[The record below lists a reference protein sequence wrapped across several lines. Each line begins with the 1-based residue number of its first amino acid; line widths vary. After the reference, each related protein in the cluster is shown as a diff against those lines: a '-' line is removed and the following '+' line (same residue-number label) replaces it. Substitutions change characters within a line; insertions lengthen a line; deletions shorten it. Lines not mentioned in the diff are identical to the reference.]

1 MRLTIML
8 QRRRFLQIASGAA
21 ALYVMPRRADAQSYP
36 ARPVRIVVGFPA
48 GQGVDIITRLVGQ
61 RLSERLGQQ
70 FVVENRPGAGGN
82 IATEA
87 VVRAP
92 AEGYTL
98 LATGS
103 NNCINASLYDKLSF
117 DFIRDI
123 APIASVARVPNV
135 LEVHP
140 SVPVGTV
147 TEFIAYAKANP
158 GKLNVASA
166 GNGSSS
172 HVAAELFKMMAGVD
186 LLHVPY
192 RGSAQALPD
201 LLSGRMQVMF
211 DLLSTS
217 VEHIR
222 AGRLRGL
229 AVTTAARSELL
240 PALPTVSEFL
250 PGYETAGLAGLGGP
264 RDTPAEILEKLNR
277 EVNAALADPVIRAR
291 FSELSAV
298 AVPGS
303 RSDFA
308 KLIADETEKWSRVVK
323 FAGLTPV

>member
-1 MRLTIML
+1 MTLP
-8 QRRRFLQIASGAA
+8 RRRFLQLATGAA
-21 ALYVMPRRADAQSYP
+21 ALCAMAGRAQAQSYP
-36 ARPVRIVVGFPA
+36 ARPVRIIVGFPP
-48 GQGVDIITRLVGQ
+48 GQGIDIIMRLVAQ
-61 RLSERLGQQ
+61 WLSERLGQQ

-82 IATEA
+82 IATEF
-87 VVRAP
+87 VVRAS
-92 AEGYTL
+92 ADGYTL

-103 NNCINASLYDKLSF
+103 NNFVNASLYEKLSF

-135 LEVHP
+135 MEVHP

-147 TEFIAYAKANP
+147 PELIAYARANP
-158 GKLNVASA
+158 GRLNVASA

-192 RGSAQALPD
+192 RGSPQAMTD
-201 LLSGRMQVMF
+201 LLGGRMQVMF

-217 VEHIR
+217 VEHIS

-250 PGYETAGLAGLGGP
+250 PGYETSGLGGLGAP
-264 RDTPAEILEKLNR
+264 RDTPPEILEKLNR
-277 EVNAALADPVIRAR
+277 EVNAALADPGIRAR
-291 FSELSAV
+291 FSELGAV
-298 AVPGS
+298 AVPAA

-308 KLIADETEKWSRVVK
+308 KLIADETAKWARVVK
-323 FAGLTPV
+323 FAGIKPA